1 MGLLVIL
8 PTDQDCWKAWE
19 HSHFAMRSKP
29 SKELASIVHA
39 SVWACTVPQT
49 NDRSEMSKL
58 DDSYCDRVWHL
69 CANDL
74 AKVEV
79 TPPSTSLA
87 DERQVDTQVSVRWS
101 AQDPGG
107 FRTLW
112 SSQHELYG
120 ASFPDIY
127 GIEVAGPLVILAT

>member
-1 MGLLVIL
+1 MVRPFAWAICD
-8 PTDQDCWKAWE
+8 PAHDQDCWKAWE

-49 NDRSEMSKL
+49 NDRSEMTKL

-79 TPPSTSLA
+79 PA
-87 DERQVDTQVSVRWS
+87 DERRVDTVSVRCS
-101 AQDPGG
+101 P
-107 FRTLW
+107 
-112 SSQHELYG
+112 
-120 ASFPDIY
+120 
-127 GIEVAGPLVILAT
+127 